1 MQRLKREDHV
11 MTERRRPSISQGEA
25 SEEASPA
32 DTLILDYESPELWQ
46 HTSVCL
52 SHPVCGTLFW
62 QHWQTK

>member
-32 DTLILDYESPELWQ
+32 DTLILDYESPEL
-46 HTSVCL
+46 
-52 SHPVCGTLFW
+52 
-62 QHWQTK
+62 